1 MDAKMPL
8 LQLVTQ
14 AKKPMPARP
23 LQDATRLASA
33 WALVNASIFIVSYA
47 LSSAIVPAL
56 CQVVIINCDPCSS
69 LLPRPLDHSEFP
81 IDLSCA
87 NFVFVF
93 VQLPWCD
100 LCREDA
106 MERALLI
113 GLWCCVALQ
122 AAAAALALLLPCRRH
137 WIRRAVAY
145 LAVAVA
151 IVGHCLLASIAP
163 LAADAGLGLL
173 VPLIVYAVAA
183 LVLLLPCRCRRICHA
198 LAYLALAVAV
208 AAVVIGCCILASFV
222 PIAVD
227 TGLGRLRL
235 ILLVVY
241 VAVMFILAVGDL
253 SFLALLIGGEFP
265 WDC

>member
-1 MDAKMPL
+1 MDSRQKNLGSMDAKMPL
-8 LQLVTQ
+8 LLLVIL
-14 AKKPMPARP
+14 AKKPMAARP

-33 WALVNASIFIVSYA
+33 WALANASIFIVSYA

-56 CQVVIINCDPCSS
+56 CQLPC
-69 LLPRPLDHSEFP
+69 
-81 IDLSCA
+81 
-87 NFVFVF
+87 
-93 VQLPWCD
+93 CD

-137 WIRRAVAY
+137 WIRRAVDY

-163 LAADAGLGLL
+163 LAADAGLGPVLL
-173 VPLIVYAVAA
+173 FPLIVYAAAA
-183 LVLLLPCRCRRICHA
+183 LVLLLPCRCRRIWHA
-198 LAYLALAVAV
+198 LAYLAVAV
-208 AAVVIGCCILASFV
+208 VAVVLGCCILASFV
-222 PIAVD
+222 PMAVD
-227 TGLGRLRL
+227 PGLG
-235 ILLVVY
+235 
-241 VAVMFILAVGDL
+241 FTLAVGDL
-253 SFLALLIGGEFP
+253 SFLALLLGGEFP

>member
-33 WALVNASIFIVSYA
+33 WALVNASIFIVSYG

-56 CQVVIINCDPCSS
+56 C
-69 LLPRPLDHSEFP
+69 
-81 IDLSCA
+81 
-87 NFVFVF
+87 
-93 VQLPWCD
+93 QLPWCD

-241 VAVMFILAVGDL
+241 VAVMFISLRWAT
-253 SFLALLIGGEFP
+253 SASWP
-265 WDC
+265 SS